1 MQTTTRTG
9 WALALLLLSN
19 CRSEQV
25 AFSFRQ
31 APTTTASGISVP
43 ITSLP
48 LTSATLSDT
57 AARSASPRTQTT
69 APVRASGAATAEKR
83 PSSDNR
89 GQLWRAQRHQEA
101 TALARPQTPLR
112 HDTLHILLGALLV
125 VGGVVAG
132 LALGGW
138 LGLGVGA
145 VVVLL
150 GYYFVVLGIGGKHA
164 WLEIF
169 QEFFNM

>member
-1 MQTTTRTG
+1 MQTTTRAG
-9 WALALLLLSN
+9 CMLALLLLGS
-19 CRSEQV
+19 CRSEQ
-25 AFSFRQ
+25 ARFSFRSEPTASVAVASPAVTPPHLTPLAAGLPSTTPHKAAPQ
-31 APTTTASGISVP
+31 ARPTTASPVLKRVLAAGNILLPSISQP
-43 ITSLP
+43 HP
-48 LTSATLSDT
+48 E
-57 AARSASPRTQTT
+57 AA
-69 APVRASGAATAEKR
+69 VVKR
-83 PSSDNR
+83 P
-89 GQLWRAQRHQEA
+89 RA
-101 TALARPQTPLR
+101 PLR
-112 HDTLHILLGALLV
+112 HDTLHIVLGGLLV

-145 VVVLL
+145 LVVLL